1 MDNLI
6 KIDKEMVLRRFHPI
20 GKFSHKGIQG
30 HALIVGG
37 SYGKIGAPTLAAK
50 ACLKSGA
57 GLVTAFI
64 PKCGYEIMQT
74 ALPEVMVETDDY
86 PTHIRAI
93 HTGLKIQAVGL
104 GIGLGQHLETQQAVF
119 HFLKLNKMPLVVDA
133 DGINILSEN
142 KEWLEFLQS
151 KTILTPHLKEL
162 ERLIG
167 EWKNDADKMEKV
179 KTFSTELDL
188 VMVLKGA
195 PTYIVYRDSVFEN
208 TTGNQSLATAGSGD
222 VLTGIITGL
231 LAQSYDPV
239 DAAITGVYI
248 HGLTADIALPEL
260 GYHAFIA
267 SDIVNHLGKAF
278 LTLYK

>member
-6 KIDKEMVLRRFHPI
+6 KVDKNVVLQRFHPI

-30 HALIVGG
+30 HALIIGG
-37 SYGKIGAPTLAAK
+37 SYGKIGAPCLSAK

-57 GLVTAFI
+57 GLVTAYI

-93 HTGLKIQAVGL
+93 ETKLKIQAVGI
-104 GIGLGQHLETQQAVF
+104 GIGIGQHLETQQAVF
-119 HFLKLNKMPLVVDA
+119 HFLKLNKAPLVIDA

-142 KEWLEFLQS
+142 KEWLDFLPA
-151 KTILTPHLKEL
+151 KTILTPHVKEL

-167 EWKNDADKMEKV
+167 AWINEADKMEKV
-179 KTFSTELDL
+179 KTLSKTFDI
-188 VMVLKGA
+188 VMVIKGA
-195 PTYIVYRDSVFEN
+195 PTRIVYQDQVFEN

-231 LAQSYDPV
+231 LAQAYDPV
-239 DAAITGVYI
+239 DAAVTGVYI

-260 GYHAFIA
+260 GYHAFVA
-267 SDIVNHLGKAF
+267 SDSIAYLGKAF
-278 LTLYK
+278 HTLYE